1 MSAAAGDSQGAAAF
15 QGMPRIGRYVLVRE
29 IARSNDVVWEA
40 ADPQMNRRLAVKE
53 LALPATLSGQARR
66 ERIERFYREARAAG
80 AMSHPAI
87 VTIYEVGE
95 DDGRYFIAMEYLEGQ
110 TLRERLRSGPLPLS
124 EAIRITSALC
134 DALSYAH
141 ARGVIHRDIK
151 PDNVHLLPGGEV
163 KLTDFGIARITHEES
178 LTLDGQIFG
187 TPSYMSPEQVV
198 GKHIDNRSDIFSLG
212 ILLYEMLSGR
222 KPFTGDSV
230 VTITYRIL
238 HDKLPSLSNV
248 PVGVDA
254 VVRRAAAKDPTL
266 RFASAADLK
275 SALTQAV
282 SGPDTSAAWEYAAA
296 AAAAARAGTETGQST
311 LAYSART
318 QQGTSPAG
326 AGGATATYGA
336 ASRPAT
342 VPGGG
347 NGYDDSQGA
356 NDAPRAALDVK
367 SIVSVLVSILLIAGL
382 LGGGGWL
389 LSRAYQN
396 YSLQAQSGREWDK
409 HQAAMSQ
416 YTQQRYET
424 AAAAFQALRESP
436 NTVVRERAPLYESYC
451 WRSLGSQSIKALD
464 YKTAEEQCW
473 AALNASNLAVA
484 RAPRSNEA
492 KQEHEQALRQ
502 LNEVLRAKGVP
513 ASGMVPGAAGNGA
526 AGTGSAPAPNGP
538 ALDGMTPLPPNANN
552 AAPAPNAPTASTLQ
566 GANNAR
572 AAEAAR
578 HLQEGDNL
586 WNQGSRDDAIA
597 HWNQAVQTAVGSP
610 AALSAQERINKE
622 AAGESPF

>member
-1 MSAAAGDSQGAAAF
+1 MPAAGDSHGAAY
-15 QGMPRIGRYVLVRE
+15 QGMPRIGRYVLTRE

-40 ADPQMNRRLAVKE
+40 TDPQMNRRVAVKE
-53 LALPATLSGQARR
+53 LSLPASLSGQARR

-110 TLRERLRSGPLPLS
+110 TLRERLQSGPLPLP
-124 EAIRITSALC
+124 EAVRVTSALC

-198 GKHIDNRSDIFSLG
+198 GKHVDNRSDIFSLG

-238 HDKLPSLSNV
+238 HDDLPGL
-248 PVGVDA
+248 PTAPLGVDA
-254 VVRRAAAKDPTL
+254 VVRRAAAKDPAA

-275 SALTQAV
+275 SELARAA
-282 SGPDTSAAWEYAAA
+282 SGPDTRAAWEYASAA
-296 AAAAARAGTETGQST
+296 AASRAGTGSAPQQST
-311 LAYSART
+311 IAYSART
-318 QQGTSPAG
+318 QL
-326 AGGATATYGA
+326 GA
-336 ASRPAT
+336 APAAA
-342 VPGGG
+342 PGVTSGPAQSVY
-347 NGYDDSQGA
+347 NGYDDYAAGA
-356 NDAPRAALDVK
+356 SSNERASALRG
-367 SIVSVLVSILLIAGL
+367 IVSVLVSILLIAGL

-389 LSRAYQN
+389 LAKAYQN
-396 YSLQAQSGREWDK
+396 YSVQAQGGREWDK
-409 HQAAMSQ
+409 LQAAIGQ
-416 YTQQRYET
+416 YKQQRYQA
-424 AAAAFQALRESP
+424 AAAAFQALRESQ
-436 NTVVRERAPLYESYC
+436 NTLVRERAPLYESFC
-451 WRSLGSQSIKALD
+451 WRSLGNQAIAARD
-464 YKTAEEQCW
+464 FNTAETQSR
-473 AALNASNLAVA
+473 AAVNASSLAVM
-484 RAPRSNEA
+484 RAPGSAEA
-492 KQEHEQALRQ
+492 KQEYEQAVLQ
-502 LNEVLRAKGVP
+502 LNEALRAKGVP
-513 ASGMVPGAAGNGA
+513 AGGLVPGPAAG
-526 AGTGSAPAPNGP
+526 APSPSPNGP
-538 ALDGMTPLPPNANN
+538 SLDGMTPLPNTSGG
-552 AAPAPNAPTASTLQ
+552 APAANAPTASTFQ
-566 GANNAR
+566 SANNAR

-578 HLQEGDNL
+578 YLREGDDL
-586 WNQGSRDDAIA
+586 WRQNSRDDAVA
-597 HWNQAVQTAVGSP
+597 RWSQAVQAGVGSP
-610 AALSAQERINKE
+610 AALESQDRLNKE